1 MMFYPARYSIALL
14 LFVIWGFGM
23 FSPVS
28 AQDERAGK
36 NPTGTVTGKVTI
48 RSKGVRGIVVGLRR
62 NDSASQR
69 EPTLKATT
77 DESGDYRIGSIAPGR
92 YVIAP
97 LAPGF
102 VVTDYSF
109 SSEGK
114 TILIVEGETVEDIDF
129 ALVRGGVI
137 TGKVVDADGRPVIE
151 ERITLLPSDPVNK
164 GAKTAFPNG
173 PRNTQTDDRG
183 IYRIFGVAAGHY
195 KVVVNLSPNG
205 GQVTPIRRP
214 YQQTFYPDTTNVS
227 KAAVVEVSEGG
238 ETSDIDIVVGRTLQ
252 AFSVSGKI
260 VDGETGRP
268 VLDRRWGLARIGD
281 NRSPAFDPTHYPANN
296 KGELVLENLLPGKY
310 SVFVQPERDAEFFS
324 EPVPFEIIDKNIE
337 GLVIKTSTGGSL
349 SGKIVIE
356 SSDKAII
363 AKLSQMRL
371 NVYLES
377 PATAFPNWFSAALN
391 PDGSFHLGG
400 LQPGTAH
407 INMVSA
413 SDPKLVKDL
422 LILQTERD
430 GIVQPQGI
438 ELKAGEQITG
448 ITVLMTN
455 GIGVLTGNVRYLNG
469 SPPAGARVQVNIVRF
484 GEIAP
489 FTYSEVDARGRF
501 RIERLPS
508 GSYWLDVYAFL
519 PFPSKQPPSVRQ
531 QFNITAG
538 SVTETTITLDFG
550 PSNP

>member
-1 MMFYPARYSIALL
+1 MNFYRARYSTAFLF
-14 LFVIWGFGM
+14 FVIWSFGM
-23 FSPVS
+23 SAPVA
-28 AQDERAGK
+28 AQEERAGK
-36 NPTGTVTGKVTI
+36 NPIGTVTGKVTI
-48 RSKGVRGIVVGLRR
+48 QNKGARGVVVGLRR

-77 DESGDYRIGSIAPGR
+77 DESGDYRIGGIAPGR

-102 VVTDYSF
+102 VVTDYPF
-109 SSEGK
+109 SSQGK
-114 TILIVEGETVEDIDF
+114 TILIVEGDTVEDINF
-129 ALVRGGVI
+129 ALVPGGVI

-173 PRNTQTDDRG
+173 PRNAQTDDRG

-195 KVVVNLSPNG
+195 KVAVNLAPNG

-214 YQQTFYPDTTNVS
+214 YQQTFYPDTANVS
-227 KAAVVEVSEGG
+227 KAGVVEVSEGG
-238 ETSDIDIVVGRTLQ
+238 ETSNIDIVIGRALQ
-252 AFSVSGKI
+252 TFSVSGQI

-268 VLDRRWGLARIGD
+268 VLNRRWGLARISD
-281 NRSPAFDPTHYPANN
+281 NSSPAFDPTHYPANSR
-296 KGELVLENLLPGKY
+296 GEFTLENLLPGKY
-310 SVFVQPERDAEFFS
+310 SVFAQPELDAEIFS
-324 EPVPFEIIDKNIE
+324 ESVAFEIVDKNIE

-349 SGKIVIE
+349 SGKIVVE
-356 SSDKAII
+356 SGDKAIV
-363 AKLSQMRL
+363 AKLPQMRL

-407 INMVSA
+407 INMLSA
-413 SDPKLVKDL
+413 TDPGLVKDF
-422 LILQTERD
+422 LILKTERD
-430 GIVQPQGI
+430 GIEQPQGI
-438 ELKAGEQITG
+438 ELKASEQITG
-448 ITVLMTN
+448 ITVLIAN
-455 GIGVLTGNVRYLNG
+455 GTGVVTGDVKYLNG
-469 SPPAGARVQVNIVRF
+469 PPPVGARVQVNVIRF

-489 FTYSEVDARGRF
+489 LSYSEVDARGRF

-508 GSYWLDVYAFL
+508 GSYWLDGHAFL
-519 PFPSKQPPSVRQ
+519 PFPSRQPPSVRQ

-538 SVTETTITLDFG
+538 SVTETTITLDLSPG
-550 PSNP
+550 NR